1 MFLKAFFTNSS
12 GILVSRILGFF
23 RDLLTATILGSS
35 IYSDMFFVA
44 FKLPNLFRRV
54 FGEGAFNQAFLPG
67 LFNARLRG
75 GFALKIGLIFCGIL
89 ILLSFLVSLFNI
101 PLTKLLAF
109 GFSNDLIEYTAPL
122 VAINFWYL
130 LLIFIVTFF
139 GAMLQFK
146 RNFTAWAYSPA
157 LLNLTMILAL
167 IFARK
172 SESYQTILIL
182 SYGVLGGGI
191 AQILLHCYPM
201 WRLGFFKLLFVG
213 FKELRTKPYHLDSTN
228 KISFKTNKKDSINQ
242 SVKGF
247 FKQFFPAMLGSS
259 TAQFASFI
267 DTLLASFLASGSISY
282 LYYANR
288 IFQLP
293 LAIFAIATSTA
304 LFPLVAKY
312 IKESKESLAL
322 KELSRS
328 FWLLMILLSMCV
340 VGGLILQDEIIWL
353 LFERGKFTRLDA
365 LMCATIFGAYLIGL
379 LPFGLARIFSLW
391 LYSQSRQSL
400 AAKISAFS
408 LAIGTFCSFILMQY
422 FEAVGLALGGS
433 ISGFFV
439 FFLTLH
445 FFGWHRFWNI
455 LWNPKWILFLTL
467 ILTIESLLLLG
478 FKSYIFSL

>member
-1 MFLKAFFTNSS
+1 MFFKAFFTNSS
-12 GILVSRILGFF
+12 GILTSRILGFF

-44 FKLPNLFRRV
+44 FKLHNLFRRV

-67 LFNARLRG
+67 FFNARLRG
-75 GFALKIGLIFCGIL
+75 GFALKIGLIFCI
-89 ILLSFLVSLFNI
+89 ILLCLSVVVCVFNK

-109 GFSNDLIEYTAPL
+109 GFSDDLIALTAPL

-130 LLIFIVTFF
+130 LLIFIVTLF
-139 GAMLQFK
+139 GAMLQYK

-157 LLNLTMILAL
+157 LLNLAMIIALLLA
-167 IFARK
+167 RG
-172 SESYQTILIL
+172 SESYQAILTL
-182 SYGVLGGGI
+182 SYGVLAGGI

-201 WRLGFFKLLFVG
+201 WRLGFFKLLYVG
-213 FKELRTKPYHLDSTN
+213 FKELKYKNPQPNLKN
-228 KISFKTNKKDSINQ
+228 AQKTSKQDSINRN
-242 SVKGF
+242 VKEF
-247 FKQFFPAMLGSS
+247 FKQFSPAMFGSS

-304 LFPLVAKY
+304 LFPMVAKY

-322 KELSRS
+322 RELSRS
-328 FWLLMILLSMCV
+328 FWLLSILLSLCV
-340 VGGLILQDEIIWL
+340 LGGYLLKNEIIWL
-353 LFERGKFTRLDA
+353 LFERGKFARTDTL
-365 LMCATIFGAYLIGL
+365 LCAGVFGAYLVGL

-391 LYSQSRQSL
+391 LYSKSKQAL

-408 LAIGTFCSFILMQY
+408 LLIGTFCSFVLMQY
-422 FEAVGLALGGS
+422 FGAIGLALGGS

-445 FFGWHRFWNI
+445 FFGWNHFWNI
-455 LWNPKWILFLTL
+455 LWNPKWILILCFLLSVEFL
-467 ILTIESLLLLG
+467 ILIA
-478 FKSYIFSL
+478 FKTYVFSL